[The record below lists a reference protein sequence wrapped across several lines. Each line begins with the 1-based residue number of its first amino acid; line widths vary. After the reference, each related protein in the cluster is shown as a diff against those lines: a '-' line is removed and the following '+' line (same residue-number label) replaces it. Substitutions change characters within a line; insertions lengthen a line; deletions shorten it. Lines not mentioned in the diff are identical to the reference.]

1 MTGASEGPA
10 AFVDTNVL
18 VYAYQ
23 AEPDRKQIAA
33 RRLIR
38 DLVGRG
44 ALRTSTQVLQELYYT
59 ITRKGES
66 RASSSA
72 ALKFI
77 DELAEW
83 PVVVNDVVSLRE
95 AARLAERD
103 TLSFWDALIV
113 VAAARSGAAR
123 LYTEDMQHGQ
133 KLLGIEIVNPFA
145 S

>member
-33 RRLIR
+33 RRLLR
-38 DLVGRG
+38 DLGGRG

-66 RASSSA
+66 RAGSSA

-83 PVVVNDVVSLRE
+83 PVFVNDVVSLRE

-123 LYTEDMQHGQ
+123 LYTEDMQHGR